1 MEHMLVCILL
11 IQWITLVHLAFSTA
25 VTEVYLGVGWCSFH
39 TYKVNEAQYYE
50 IVWEGSDLPLS
61 CRIGFEG
68 RNAHDVYDQYQV
80 CVEASEYH
88 VSDCTFH
95 MKYYDPGRRQK
106 QLSYSCG
113 FGPGKYCAVEN
124 ENFVIEFS
132 NFRTSTSVV
141 RLMVTAK
148 KTYDYEPPLLAAVV
162 GGVLG
167 GAVIITVVAVV
178 VIMFRIRK
186 RRWRKPPPVHVPLP
200 PPDPDRETC
209 V

>member
-1 MEHMLVCILL
+1 MIQQEERKLKETFVTRWTGWGFAVVSVLSYIINLL
-11 IQWITLVHLAFSTA
+11 FQ
-25 VTEVYLGVGWCSFH
+25 
-39 TYKVNEAQYYE
+39 
-50 IVWEGSDLPLS
+50 
-61 CRIGFEG
+61 R
-68 RNAHDVYDQYQV
+68 
-80 CVEASEYH
+80 
-88 VSDCTFH
+88 
-95 MKYYDPGRRQK
+95 
-106 QLSYSCG
+106 YSCG

-141 RLMVTAK
+141 RLLVTAR

-167 GAVIITVVAVV
+167 GAVIVTVVAVV

-186 RRWRKPPPVHVPLP
+186 RRWRKPPPAHAPLP